1 MKSGLSYKSKRNI
14 IISVIIIAL
23 LAIIATS
30 AYFFIKGNDDSSAA
44 FTNNN
49 MQASENSNN
58 GQTEGQENNGQG
70 TQTPARNPEENQ
82 GQNPNQTGAQV
93 PEENN
98 NGTTNPNT
106 TTTPN
111 TGITNN
117 GTTGTTTTVT
127 GEDVP
132 NQEYVTERIEQ
143 QEVLVSE
150 DYMVEWNRMSID
162 AETMKANIASKV
174 SIIRPIITA
183 DKTADKEIVAI
194 GEKLTYTITVTNSGT
209 ANGTA
214 IIKDEIPE
222 GTSFVEGSIVV
233 NEESKADLTAE
244 NLAEGISV
252 DVEQGKQAI
261 VKFTVEV
268 TEKIEG
274 NVSNIAVVN
283 DTEKDKPT
291 NETKTAVITFDKV
304 VDEKEVKVGD
314 TLTYTITATNNG
326 EKDGTVTIKDTAPN
340 GTQFILDS
348 LTINGEKA
356 NYENNEEALKSGID
370 IEVKAGKTVTVEF
383 EVTVTEKVTGNVKN
397 IAYIN
402 DQPTDGDETETKV
415 KANIIFVTNGGTP
428 VDEMK
433 GYVGETI
440 EDRNMPTTQ
449 KDGYVFK
456 GWYAEPE
463 FINEVNELA
472 EKHVAG
478 TTYYYAKWEA
488 RADLTGVVNY
498 YLKDTTTKLAPSKEL
513 TGLIYN
519 TELTEEAIDIIG
531 YNKVEPTSET
541 IIVELEGNEINFYYT
556 PATNTPYTVEYYYQ
570 ENGTYPETTDIKD
583 TTRTGTTGEVAT
595 ILEEDKTAQPEKIGY
610 VFDAKANNV
619 LSETIAADGST
630 ILKVY
635 FKQQFTVTYTDG
647 VDGEEVF
654 KDKTTSGIDYGTK
667 TPEFGTNPTRP
678 GYVFKGWSP
687 KVVETVT
694 ENAIYVAQWEVK
706 YQPYTIEYYYNG
718 VKADK
723 ETINATAPEGSN
735 IPYSK
740 APEQDGYTYMTYT
753 GIDGKDKG
761 STTIIDGTNLV
772 KVYYGKPVTTVV
784 KTASKTVEAGKE
796 IEYTITVK
804 NTGYLPATVTVTDE
818 LIGTTYVEKSAKVGN
833 KETEPAITEN
843 SKKNK
848 VLSWEV
854 KLGAASEENPEVTE
868 TITFKATTPKD
879 SFGREIKNTVK
890 IVNQL
895 KEEDTSTA
903 ITTKVN
909 EIGVKYSEWTEGQ
922 KGTDLNIIFVLDNSS
937 SMNFPIEGKSYR
949 NDKNPIA
956 PTDVSKTRLY
966 NAKKAIKDFI
976 DDQSADTNTSMSVIT
991 FNSENTGIE
1000 KDYKT
1005 LIDEKDIVEKE
1016 EQKWIEGHYEGPFWN
1031 QVWVEGH
1038 YETVTKRLATIN
1050 GVEYEVSNNKTT
1062 GSDGKKY
1069 YYVNETIPYGARLVG
1084 TNTASN
1090 EELKTK
1096 VDNISISS
1104 NKSGFG
1110 TYVSPAFKL
1119 INDNKETYLKDGKK
1133 NIVIVLADG
1142 KFNGRYNTELTKLKG
1157 NVDEIYCIGFGSGE
1171 DYNAEAMKEMST
1183 NDTCYTATNSATLLD
1198 AFKQINEAA
1207 GSEQSATTENGKV
1220 TFDKASNTIK
1230 VSESCPIEATYDT
1243 GKVDEEGKAIMET
1256 LFKCTE
1262 VADLAKYGL
1271 TIIDGTTIT
1280 WDAKKFLENNDN
1292 VIMPSTVTIKYYVP
1306 RTK

>member
-1 MKSGLSYKSKRNI
+1 M
-14 IISVIIIAL
+14 
-23 LAIIATS
+23 
-30 AYFFIKGNDDSSAA
+30 
-44 FTNNN
+44 
-49 MQASENSNN
+49 
-58 GQTEGQENNGQG
+58 
-70 TQTPARNPEENQ
+70 
-82 GQNPNQTGAQV
+82 
-93 PEENN
+93 
-98 NGTTNPNT
+98 
-106 TTTPN
+106 
-111 TGITNN
+111 
-117 GTTGTTTTVT
+117 
-127 GEDVP
+127 
-132 NQEYVTERIEQ
+132 
-143 QEVLVSE
+143 
-150 DYMVEWNRMSID
+150 
-162 AETMKANIASKV
+162 
-174 SIIRPIITA
+174 
-183 DKTADKEIVAI
+183 
-194 GEKLTYTITVTNSGT
+194 
-209 ANGTA
+209 
-214 IIKDEIPE
+214 
-222 GTSFVEGSIVV
+222 
-233 NEESKADLTAE
+233 
-244 NLAEGISV
+244 
-252 DVEQGKQAI
+252 
-261 VKFTVEV
+261 
-268 TEKIEG
+268 
-274 NVSNIAVVN
+274 
-283 DTEKDKPT
+283 
-291 NETKTAVITFDKV
+291 
-304 VDEKEVKVGD
+304 
-314 TLTYTITATNNG
+314 
-326 EKDGTVTIKDTAPN
+326 
-340 GTQFILDS
+340 
-348 LTINGEKA
+348 
-356 NYENNEEALKSGID
+356 
-370 IEVKAGKTVTVEF
+370 
-383 EVTVTEKVTGNVKN
+383 
-397 IAYIN
+397 
-402 DQPTDGDETETKV
+402 
-415 KANIIFVTNGGTP
+415 
-428 VDEMK
+428 
-433 GYVGETI
+433 
-440 EDRNMPTTQ
+440 
-449 KDGYVFK
+449 
-456 GWYAEPE
+456 
-463 FINEVNELA
+463 
-472 EKHVAG
+472 
-478 TTYYYAKWEA
+478 
-488 RADLTGVVNY
+488 TGVVNY

-740 APEQDGYTYMTYT
+740 APEQEGYTYMTYT

-761 STTIIDGTNLV
+761 STTIIDGTNLI

-818 LIGTTYVEKSAKVGN
+818 LVGTTYVEKSAKVGN
-833 KETEPAITEN
+833 KETEPTITEN

-854 KLGAASEENPEVTE
+854 NLGAASEEKPEVTK
-868 TITFKATTPKD
+868 TITFKVDIPKD
-879 SFGREIKNTVK
+879 GFGDEIKNTAK

-895 KEEDTSTA
+895 KEESTSQTV
-903 ITTKVN
+903 TTTVN
-909 EIGVKYSEWTEGQ
+909 EVDVKYSEWTEGQ

-937 SMNFPIEGKSYR
+937 SMNYPIEGKSFKDLTDDFDGLFNSYR
-949 NDKNPIA
+949 TPVA
-956 PTDVSKTRLY
+956 PTDEAITRLY
-966 NAKKAIKDFI
+966 NAKVAINNFI
-976 DDQSADTNTSMSVIT
+976 NSQATNQNTSMSVIT
-991 FNSENTGIE
+991 FNKNNIYNGKTDTSVKTLVKEDQIKTKVSGRKTIKYVTIDG
-1000 KDYKT
+1000 KDYT
-1005 LIDEKDIVEKE
+1005 VE
-1016 EQKWIEGHYEGPFWN
+1016 
-1031 QVWVEGH
+1031 
-1038 YETVTKRLATIN
+1038 
-1050 GVEYEVSNNKTT
+1050 NNKVKGT
-1062 GSDGKKY
+1062 DGKEY
-1069 YYVNETIPYGARLVG
+1069 YYVYAEIPYGARLVG
-1084 TNTASN
+1084 TNETSN
-1090 EELKTK
+1090 VDLKAK

-1104 NKSGFG
+1104 ERSGFG
-1110 TYVSPAFKL
+1110 TYVSPAFEL
-1119 INDNKETYLKDGKK
+1119 INDNAETYIKADKK

-1142 KFNGRYNTELTKLKG
+1142 DFNDKYNTQLTKLKSK
-1157 NVDEIYCIGFGSGE
+1157 VDDVYCIGFGS
-1171 DYNAEAMKEMST
+1171 DYNEKALKNMST
-1183 NDTCYTATNSATLLD
+1183 NNTCYTATNSATLLD